1 MGIYVSTLVCVS
13 LSHGLSTTYL
23 SICSGAEVVQRVLCS
38 GYELTDL
45 RLCGLGL
52 VDVVLV
58 VQWCVSCGKEAAVNQ
73 IQAYVWW

>member
-1 MGIYVSTLVCVS
+1 MWWITQLELYGFA
-13 LSHGLSTTYL
+13 
-23 SICSGAEVVQRVLCS
+23 SGAEVVQQVLCS

-45 RLCGLGL
+45 RLCALGL

-58 VQWCVSCGKEAAVNQ
+58 QWCVSCSREAAVNQ